1 MSHSPNKPSVRA
13 LVPPPKVSVTKFD
26 ILSFPWYRLLL
37 CSLGNA
43 LDYVGLEDMSKDA
56 KKGPKKNTVWL
67 FLLCT
72 AGNLA
77 VAIMVEHVDNP
88 DHGFLMHTNRLIT
101 FGETNK
107 TNSAWVPRWW
117 NALAR
122 DTGQSSHQAA
132 VKISLLSY
140 TPKFYITA
148 QEWRLIIWHA
158 ILAIASLVAVVH
170 IETCI
175 CIEYNFS
182 SSSILRTMTTG
193 LVVTPPSWNHVG
205 PTQ

>member
-1 MSHSPNKPSVRA
+1 MQSAVWLLWVTHPISRASEHWSH
-13 LVPPPKVSVTKFD
+13 PPKSVWQNLTYLASPD
-26 ILSFPWYRLLL
+26 IG
-37 CSLGNA
+37 CSSAVWVMLWTTLA
-43 LDYVGLEDMSKDA
+43 SRTCQRMQKRAQKTTL
-56 KKGPKKNTVWL
+56 WL

-77 VAIMVEHVDNP
+77 VAIIVEHVDNP
-88 DHGFLMHTNRLIT
+88 DHGFLMHTNKLIT
-101 FGETNK
+101 LGETNK

-175 CIEYNFS
+175 CI
-182 SSSILRTMTTG
+182 
-193 LVVTPPSWNHVG
+193 
-205 PTQ
+205 